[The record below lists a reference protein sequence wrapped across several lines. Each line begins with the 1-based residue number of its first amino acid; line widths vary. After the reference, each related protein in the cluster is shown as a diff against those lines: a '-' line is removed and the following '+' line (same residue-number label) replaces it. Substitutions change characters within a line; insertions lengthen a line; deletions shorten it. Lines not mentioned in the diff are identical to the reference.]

1 MVSCHP
7 NSNPLW
13 FQTILNTFA
22 NFSCKTFLRLQA
34 ARKSPNYPTQLGNA
48 NNLTIRQVTDIYEA
62 YYWREVMLAAAY
74 LEIEVPAHLRDRW
87 DERLNLSADDLDQIV
102 TKILAVYRAGAAKI
116 LAR

>member
-1 MVSCHP
+1 MRTSLC
-7 NSNPLW
+7 
-13 FQTILNTFA
+13 
-22 NFSCKTFLRLQA
+22 LQFPPQKIASA
-34 ARKSPNYPTQLGNA
+34 A
-48 NNLTIRQVTDIYEA
+48 IY
-62 YYWREVMLAAAY
+62 LAAAY